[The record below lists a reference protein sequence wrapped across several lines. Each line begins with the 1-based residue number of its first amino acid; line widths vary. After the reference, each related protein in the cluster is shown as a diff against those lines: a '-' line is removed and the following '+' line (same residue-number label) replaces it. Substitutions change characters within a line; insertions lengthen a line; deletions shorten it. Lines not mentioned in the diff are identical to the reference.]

1 AEVARAIPPLAGTLA
16 AAFWPGPL
24 TLILPR
30 QPHVPEVVT
39 AGGPSVAVRVPSH
52 PVAQGLLRAAGRPIA
67 APSANRFARPSPT
80 TARHVLD
87 DLEGEVDLVLDAG
100 PVPIGLEST
109 ILDLTRTPPAV
120 LRPGGLPVEALR
132 RLIPDLVVE
141 ARFLPVDGAAAAA
154 PGQFLKHYS
163 PRARLELI
171 DGARPAALAALR
183 AAVERALARGL
194 KVGVLVFTAD
204 EAAVAGLPVVV
215 MAFGPEA
222 EPETAGRRLFA
233 ALRELDAQGVDV
245 ILARLPAR
253 AGLGLAIWDRLY
265 RAAEGRVTAV

>member
-1 AEVARAIPPLAGTLA
+1 MWT
-16 AAFWPGPL
+16 
-24 TLILPR
+24 
-30 QPHVPEVVT
+30 
-39 AGGPSVAVRVPSH
+39 
-52 PVAQGLLRAAGRPIA
+52 
-67 APSANRFARPSPT
+67 
-80 TARHVLD
+80 
-87 DLEGEVDLVLDAG
+87 
-100 PVPIGLEST
+100 
-109 ILDLTRTPPAV
+109 
-120 LRPGGLPVEALR
+120 
-132 RLIPDLVVE
+132 
-141 ARFLPVDGAAAAA
+141 
-154 PGQFLKHYS
+154 
-163 PRARLELI
+163 
-171 DGARPAALAALR
+171 RPAALAALR

-233 ALRELDAQGVDV
+233 ALRELDARGVDV